1 MDKSWHDCLTFETT
15 RKKSR
20 DKPNALFDDDL
31 DYTEYVKSCWDKDR
45 NLKSNILVATI
56 HGVKGMER
64 DVVVLSWDW
73 GGSLSSFRNGTE
85 EQEDEEVRT
94 CYVGAT
100 RAKKTL
106 IIYQPPKA
114 KIFPLLNVEYE
125 QL

>member
-1 MDKSWHDCLTFETT
+1 
-15 RKKSR
+15 
-20 DKPNALFDDDL
+20 
-31 DYTEYVKSCWDKDR
+31 
-45 NLKSNILVATI
+45 
-56 HGVKGMER
+56 MER